1 MRQQDSCEG
10 LVLRPRER
18 EGGEGGGRAVVR
30 DVMHGR
36 KEVVY
41 VRRCSLVVEAPGGE
55 AAREGDGARWRGSES
70 SRGEGVAVKLKWWKV
85 VCREGPT
92 MIVM

>member
-1 MRQQDSCEG
+1 M
-10 LVLRPRER
+10 
-18 EGGEGGGRAVVR
+18 VR
-30 DVMHGR
+30 DVMRGR

-70 SRGEGVAVKLKWWKV
+70 SRGEGVTVKLKWWKV
-85 VCREGPT
+85 DCCEGPT